1 MPTYLEE
8 EFTPEEK
15 SILDRYFTDLK
26 SPVAALVNMPDS
38 TKAALFARYSR
49 TTKSLKRLF
58 LDEFYDPT
66 EENLVEGR
74 TGKQKASELFR
85 RVLAEYGDDSVA
97 QLAGV
102 HISCEQVSNILTK
115 ILERGRLMG
124 YLEKSTR
131 YVFYGD
137 KQGGYYRYYRD
148 PVLLKGPHGQ
158 KYVQAMD
165 GLFKAY
171 EQVFEKVRA
180 MFDMEIPEED
190 KAARRASRAAAL
202 DVARGLLPAGTLSN
216 LGIFGSA
223 QAYEQMILRLR
234 SNPLPEAREYAELIL
249 VEIKKVIPDFLTRLD
264 RVERGGVWVDYQVER
279 KQALEQSAKELLDPV
294 IPLEQISQTRL
305 LSWNDNAETEI
316 VASALFPYSSLPL
329 DVILEQVKKMSK
341 AQKEEVFQ
349 KGVGTRLNRRHHPG
363 REWEVADY
371 EFEVIS
377 DYGAFRDLQRHR
389 LLTIEWQRLSPE
401 LGYKI
406 PDEVIKAGA
415 GLIWAEA
422 VAEAERAYMKIAKDS
437 PSQASYLLTMQHRI
451 RYVIKMNA
459 REAMHLIELRS
470 SPQGHAAY
478 RKVAQDMQRLIRD
491 VAGHTLVAEAM
502 QFVNQEDVHLGRYEA
517 EKRLN
522 EPSE

>member
-349 KGVGTRLNRRHHPG
+349 KGVGTRLNRRH
-363 REWEVADY
+363 
-371 EFEVIS
+371 
-377 DYGAFRDLQRHR
+377 
-389 LLTIEWQRLSPE
+389 
-401 LGYKI
+401 
-406 PDEVIKAGA
+406 
-415 GLIWAEA
+415 
-422 VAEAERAYMKIAKDS
+422 
-437 PSQASYLLTMQHRI
+437 
-451 RYVIKMNA
+451 
-459 REAMHLIELRS
+459 
-470 SPQGHAAY
+470 
-478 RKVAQDMQRLIRD
+478 
-491 VAGHTLVAEAM
+491 
-502 QFVNQEDVHLGRYEA
+502 
-517 EKRLN
+517 
-522 EPSE
+522 